1 MMQSVNHEL
10 FTESGKKEISVSMGR
25 EDKEW

>member
-1 MMQSVNHEL
+1 MTQNVNHEL
-10 FTESGKKEISVSMGR
+10 FTESVKKEIPVSMVR

>member
-1 MMQSVNHEL
+1 MMQNVNHEL
-10 FTESGKKEISVSMGR
+10 FTESVKKKIPVSMGR